1 LNSIDELQ
9 TLKKSIDDY
18 SEILQGYSL
27 SPLPTSLGRLEDEY
41 RAYRKEELKCREIIK
56 NLTLFINDEIT
67 KSTDKNDYEK
77 AYEVYR
83 SKVSSINNS
92 ITRYAS

>member
-1 LNSIDELQ
+1 AQLKAEEDKDKLLKKERRRIRLSIKNNMQPLVKLVTALSEFQNTLSGRIGLNSIDELQ

-41 RAYRKEELKCREIIK
+41 
-56 NLTLFINDEIT
+56 
-67 KSTDKNDYEK
+67 
-77 AYEVYR
+77 
-83 SKVSSINNS
+83 
-92 ITRYAS
+92 